1 MAPLHGTVALGLC
14 MNQPA
19 GYSAGMEPNPPNPAP
34 SRVSEP
40 PPGPLVLQAAR
51 SEFLPLRGLACHL
64 RHWDVGVQAA
74 NPPSDVASAPPP
86 LVLLHG
92 WMDMGASFQ
101 FMVDALHQ
109 PRRVSAPDWRGFGRS
124 ARSGADSY
132 SFADYLG
139 DLDALLDHLSP
150 GQPVD
155 LLGHSMGGNI
165 AMLYAGVRPQRVRR
179 LINLEG
185 FGLPQTRPEEAPER
199 YARWLDELR
208 EPQRLHDYASLA
220 EVAERLRRNNPRLT
234 AERAAWLAPHW
245 AREDGSG
252 RWVIEGDPAHK
263 RTNPVLYR
271 AEEALACWARITAP
285 VLWVEGRQ
293 TEVARH
299 WGARYPRSEF
309 EQRLAVLPRCERVM
323 LEDAGHMLHHDQP
336 ETLAAAIERFL
347 EAD

>member
-1 MAPLHGTVALGLC
+1 MTP
-14 MNQPA
+14 Q
-19 GYSAGMEPNPPNPAP
+19 S
-34 SRVSEP
+34 S
-40 PPGPLVLQAAR
+40 
-51 SEFLPLRGLACHL
+51 PLRLTVRGLDLHL
-64 RHWDVGVQAA
+64 RAWGEPAFA
-74 NPPSDVASAPPP
+74 NASTPP

-101 FMVDALHQ
+101 FMVEALKT
-109 PRRVSAPDWRGFGRS
+109 PRRVLAPDWRGFGRS
-124 ARSGADSY
+124 SRSGADSY
-132 SFADYLG
+132 WFADYLG

-150 GQPVD
+150 GRPVD

-185 FGLPQTRPEEAPER
+185 FGLPQSRPEEAPER

-208 EPQRLHDYASLA
+208 EPQRLRDYASLA

-263 RTNPVLYR
+263 RANPVLYR

-293 TEVARH
+293 TEVSRH
-299 WGARYPRSEF
+299 WGDRYPRSEF
-309 EQRLAVLPRCERVM
+309 EQRLAVLPRCERVV

-336 ETLAAAIERFL
+336 EPLAVAMERFL
-347 EAD
+347 AAP

>member
-1 MAPLHGTVALGLC
+1 MTP
-14 MNQPA
+14 QP
-19 GYSAGMEPNPPNPAP
+19 S
-34 SRVSEP
+34 SLR
-40 PPGPLVLQAAR
+40 
-51 SEFLPLRGLACHL
+51 LPVRGLDLHL
-64 RHWDVGVQAA
+64 QVWGE
-74 NPPSDVASAPPP
+74 SALAHAPTPP

-92 WMDMGASFQ
+92 WMDIGASFQ
-101 FMVDALHQ
+101 FMVEALNA
-109 PRRVSAPDWRGFGRS
+109 PRRVIAPDWRGFGRS
-124 ARSGADSY
+124 NRSGSDSY
-132 SFADYLG
+132 WFADYLG

-208 EPQRLHDYASLA
+208 EPQRLRDYASLA

-245 AREDGSG
+245 AREDGAG

-263 RTNPVLYR
+263 RANPVLYR

-299 WGARYPRSEF
+299 WGDRYPRSEF
-309 EQRLAVLPRCERVM
+309 EQRLAVLQRCEQVV

-336 ETLAAAIERFL
+336 GPLAVEIERFL
-347 EAD
+347 AAP